1 MVYAKLE
8 SKLSTDFYSLTGTEA
23 ELSALQRDLEEDTR
37 RGYREDGLAELVKL
51 QHPDEAE
58 HIIEEQ
64 EGDSFRLAWIYPRDR
79 EDRRI
84 GYGIEGLVWRI
95 LQTELNAGRA
105 ELREEEITDL
115 IYGASPVAF
124 TDQQRQDI
132 QSRGGALVSTA
143 SDGSIVYG
151 RVSHFSPEP
160 RETVADAI
168 LSLLHPTE
176 WMSGLRLAEA
186 IIGLPDYVEN
196 VLEPLRGRFE
206 DIDRKDFSG
215 VAFYRLTRSL

>member
-1 MVYAKLE
+1 MTYAKLE
-8 SKLSTDFYSLTGTEA
+8 TRLSTDFYSLTGTEA
-23 ELSALQRDLEEDTR
+23 ELSPILRELEEATR
-37 RGYREDGLAELVKL
+37 RGYREDSLAEYVKL

-64 EGDSFRLAWIYPRDR
+64 EGDSFRLAWIYPKDR
-79 EDRRI
+79 GDRRI

-95 LQTELNAGRA
+95 LQTELNAERT
-105 ELREEEITDL
+105 ELREEEITEL

-124 TDQQRQDI
+124 TDQQRGDI
-132 QSRGGALVSTA
+132 EDRGGALVSTA
-143 SDGSIVYG
+143 SDGSPVYS
-151 RVSHFSPEP
+151 RASHFSPEP

-186 IIGLPDYVEN
+186 IIGLPDYREN
-196 VLEPLRGRFE
+196 VLEPLRDRFE
-206 DIDRKDFSG
+206 DIERRDFSG
-215 VAFYRLTRSL
+215 VAFYRLARKF